1 MIKIAA
7 LTSGKCDPASRFRIR
22 QHITSLKDMD
32 IEVHEY
38 TPLID
43 KYAKVPFWPEK
54 INVKYYGFPIGLM
67 WHGLKLATQ
76 IPGILSSWLNHITW
90 LQRDLLPGCLT
101 FELLLKKPL
110 VFDVDDAIWLNR
122 LFGKQSLIAI
132 ARRADVI
139 IAGNNYIASW
149 FEPYSQR
156 IFIVPTAIDTERFK
170 PGTPDINRKND
181 KFIIGWTGS
190 SATLKYLEAIE
201 DCLRKFLIDHP
212 DSEILVIADKAP
224 KFKTLPTDRLQFI
237 SWSEDIE
244 TKAIKRMD
252 VGIMPLPD
260 NEWTRGK
267 CSFKILQYMAC
278 GIPVIVSP
286 VGMNKEVLT
295 KGALG
300 LAANTD
306 SDWYDAFSFFYK
318 NRASAKAYGQTGRII
333 VEKNYSQKVISKQL
347 AGIFKELL

>member
-7 LTSGKCDPASRFRIR
+7 LTSGKCDPASRFRVR
-22 QHITSLKDMD
+22 QYIKPLKDMG
-32 IEVHEY
+32 IEVNEY

-101 FELLLKKPL
+101 FELFLKKPL

-122 LFGKQSLIAI
+122 LFGKQSLVAI
-132 ARRADVI
+132 ARKADVI
-139 IAGNNYIASW
+139 IAGNNYIATW
-149 FEPYSQR
+149 FEPYSKR
-156 IFIVPTAIDTERFK
+156 IFVVPTAIDTERFK
-170 PGTPDINRKND
+170 PENPDVTQKDER
-181 KFIIGWTGS
+181 FVIGWTGS

-201 DCLRKFLIDHP
+201 DCLRKFMIDHH
-212 DSEILVIADKAP
+212 DSEILVISDKPP
-224 KFKTLPTDRLQFI
+224 KFKTLPADQLHFI
-237 SWSEDIE
+237 SWSEDSEAKSISH
-244 TKAIKRMD
+244 MD

-278 GIPVIVSP
+278 GIPVVASP
-286 VGMNKEVLT
+286 VGMNVEMLA
-295 KGALG
+295 KGEFG
-300 LAANTD
+300 LSAKTD
-306 SDWYDAFSFFYK
+306 SDWYDTFSFLYN

-333 VEKNYSQKVISKQL
+333 AEKDYSQKVISKQL
-347 AGIFKELL
+347 ADIFKGLI